1 MKKINIKKLTIS
13 CICTSLLSIES
24 KTESPAFKQK
34 NLSFQYTSLNIMKC
48 KKFFFVKNTLKN
60 AGFWISIIS
69 LIIRIILY
77 IKYSK
82 TGINPIKDYVEKEMK
97 KYHYDTEENET
108 NNIDVNINQNQ
119 NNNKNVNTERE
130 NIKNDDKK
138 KNNEVNTSEN
148 KLENNKNNKILIYQR
163 KNDDLSCMN
172 EKNQIKNPNLVNQN
186 IEENIA
192 TTNNERNIENANCNG
207 NNNSYDNNQNCNN
220 NNNDN
225 SQNYNNNNN
234 IDNNQNCIDNNNDNN
249 QNYIDNKNDNK
260 EIYTLITLDANN
272 TSDNKDPK
280 YSIHV
285 IDNYY
290 FELDTIYD
298 KRSFKQLYIIIFK
311 SNDFNNAF
319 FCKSSLYLQPIR
331 ILIFVK
337 VINDVLTFK
346 ALFEDLQS
354 NSENQSLKILMNVF
368 IIPLIALILSF
379 IFSMILGY
387 LIECKDDL
395 REPFLEEEKK
405 MRININYKVK
415 NRTKNEIEKKINGI
429 LNCLKIKIIIFFI
442 IDILFWIFS
451 FYYLVLYCNI
461 LGFKQKN
468 LIYQFLISIAE
479 SIPSNGLTSLLL
491 TIFYKMALKL
501 KNETLYKLTLLFI

>member
-1 MKKINIKKLTIS
+1 MYN
-13 CICTSLLSIES
+13 
-24 KTESPAFKQK
+24 
-34 NLSFQYTSLNIMKC
+34 
-48 KKFFFVKNTLKN
+48 
-60 AGFWISIIS
+60 
-69 LIIRIILY
+69 
-77 IKYSK
+77 K
-82 TGINPIKDYVEKEMK
+82 TGINPIIDYVEKEMK

-148 KLENNKNNKILIYQR
+148 KLENNKNNNILIYQR

-225 SQNYNNNNN
+225 SQNYNNNN

-337 VINDVLTFK
+337 VINDALTFN

-387 LIECKDDL
+387 LIECKDDF
-395 REPFLEEEKK
+395 ENHF
-405 MRININYKVK
+405 
-415 NRTKNEIEKKINGI
+415 
-429 LNCLKIKIIIFFI
+429 
-442 IDILFWIFS
+442 
-451 FYYLVLYCNI
+451 
-461 LGFKQKN
+461 
-468 LIYQFLISIAE
+468 
-479 SIPSNGLTSLLL
+479 
-491 TIFYKMALKL
+491 
-501 KNETLYKLTLLFI
+501 